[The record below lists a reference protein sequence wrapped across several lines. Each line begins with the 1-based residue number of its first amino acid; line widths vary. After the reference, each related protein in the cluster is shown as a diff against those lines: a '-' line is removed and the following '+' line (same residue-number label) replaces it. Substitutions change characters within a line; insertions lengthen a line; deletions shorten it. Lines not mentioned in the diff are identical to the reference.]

1 VGSKNPLAHRHL
13 KGPIFRMGEFYNPEG
28 ITAKHG
34 AKLPHWQQSEVMQFV
49 TIRLGDAMP
58 QGKLKQWK
66 DEEQIWR
73 QHHPEPWTEEV
84 HRVYHRRFTQ
94 QLENWLDAGAGACW
108 FADAEVRRILE
119 ETLMHDQGTRV
130 VHHAWVIMPNHAHL
144 IFTPHMALDALM
156 KSWKGVSARRI
167 GRGSI
172 WQKGYRDT
180 MIRDAGH
187 FANAVR
193 YIRRNPAKLREG
205 TFALWQGERALAI
218 E

>member
-1 VGSKNPLAHRHL
+1 MIDEKF
-13 KGPIFRMGEFYNPEG
+13 FRMSEYYNPED

-34 AKLPHWQQSEVMQFV
+34 AKLPHWQQAEVMQFV

-58 QGKLKQWK
+58 QGKLRQWK
-66 DEEQIWR
+66 EDVAIWR
-73 QHHPEPWTEEV
+73 RYHPEPWSDDERRE
-84 HRVYHRRFTQ
+84 YHRRFTKAW
-94 QLENWLDAGAGACW
+94 EDWLDAGAGDCW
-108 FADAEVRRILE
+108 FADATARRIFE
-119 ETLMHDQGTRV
+119 ETLMRDQGTRAD
-130 VHHAWVIMPNHAHL
+130 HHAWVIMPNHAHL
-144 IFTPHMALDALM
+144 LFTPHMPLDQLL

-193 YIRRNPAKLREG
+193 YIRRNPAKLREA
-205 TFALWQGERALAI
+205 TFTLWQSARALTVD
-218 E
+218 